1 MPRGMDRSDR
11 RQGCLGCPPLP
22 SSPRAA
28 ASLCRVVFPPET
40 WFCGLLPCCLCSAV
54 VCTSPKKINPKKKK
68 KKTATPRCGCL
79 RLSAHFS
86 MRRVL
91 STIFPAHSIC
101 RFPARSPPGPIAVFP
116 DYSTDI
122 PTLQIRGY
130 HSGPARGPTFD
141 RLDQPG
147 CPKQSAQE
155 RRAPAAS
162 AN

>member
-1 MPRGMDRSDR
+1 MEWTDPTGGKAVLVALLS
-11 RQGCLGCPPLP
+11 PPPPALP
-22 SSPRAA
+22 
-28 ASLCRVVFPPET
+28 PPYV
-40 WFCGLLPCCLCSAV
+40 GLCSLPRLGSAGCCPAV
-54 VCTSPKKINPKKKK
+54 SALLLFAHHQKRLTQRKK